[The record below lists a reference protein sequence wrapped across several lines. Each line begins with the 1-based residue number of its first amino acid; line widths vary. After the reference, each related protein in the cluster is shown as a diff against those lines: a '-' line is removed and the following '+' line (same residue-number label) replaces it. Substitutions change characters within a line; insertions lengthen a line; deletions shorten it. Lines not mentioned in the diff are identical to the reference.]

1 MDSETVGVPSSY
13 QEFHRWQGWSPGLSE
28 SRLEGDNIMSRY
40 LLVLD
45 YRELA
50 ATIEMMAEV

>member
-1 MDSETVGVPSSY
+1 MDSETVAVPSSY
-13 QEFHRWQGWSPGLSE
+13 PELHRWQGWSPGLSE
-28 SRLEGDNIMSRY
+28 PHLEGDNIMSRY

-45 YRELA
+45 YRERA